1 LSVVPEIPAGSRY
14 AAVLAAVAH
23 REFVGLEPQQW
34 QQLLDADGVLL
45 DLKGVM
51 PRDLQ
56 PIRL

>member
-1 LSVVPEIPAGSRY
+1 
-14 AAVLAAVAH
+14 VAH
-23 REFVGLEPQQW
+23 REFVGLEPPQW
-34 QQLLDADGVLL
+34 QQLLAADGVLL